1 MDEMT
6 RWQRIVDRFLRSE
19 GLSSGAVTAIEL
31 VALIVLRYNSDKDN
45 SISDKKSHDEEHS

>member
-31 VALIVLRYNSDKDN
+31 VALIVMGIIAKN
-45 SISDKKSHDEEHS
+45 